1 VANLQALDYDLARR
15 TGGRLLV
22 REGDPTVVV
31 PSVVAEVRAGGAYW
45 NEQVSPVARR
55 RDVAVR
61 AALAVPVRSW
71 HGTLV
76 LPPGSVRTGRGER
89 PRTFPVFH
97 TAWSYTPWDPWPN
110 AGTALV
116 YDRPG
121 HPLPV
126 LDRRPT
132 FLEGS
137 GESAT
142 RLDDFTHRVDGYLD
156 DRHRLD
162 DFGGAHLSTDLRYGT
177 VSPRAVLRAV
187 AGASAGRQA
196 FARQLAR
203 RDWYAHLLH
212 DRPELVDRP
221 LDPSVDHVGW
231 RNRAPE
237 ISAWKG
243 GFTGYPIVDAAMR
256 QLRETG
262 WLHHRLR
269 IIAATFLVVDL
280 LVDWRIGERH
290 FRHLLVDADL
300 AQNVGNWQSVT
311 GAASGGEPAARVPNP
326 VTHSR
331 VIDPDGAYIR
341 RWVPELARLGPE
353 HVHAPWEAPAAVLAA
368 AGVEL
373 GRDYP
378 HPVVDHAAARM
389 DYLAARKASRA
400 PSLVVA

>member
-1 VANLQALDYDLARR
+1 
-15 TGGRLLV
+15 
-22 REGDPTVVV
+22 
-31 PSVVAEVRAGGAYW
+31 
-45 NEQVSPVARR
+45 
-55 RDVAVR
+55 
-61 AALAVPVRSW
+61 
-71 HGTLV
+71 
-76 LPPGSVRTGRGER
+76 
-89 PRTFPVFH
+89 
-97 TAWSYTPWDPWPN
+97 
-110 AGTALV
+110 
-116 YDRPG
+116 
-121 HPLPV
+121 
-126 LDRRPT
+126 
-132 FLEGS
+132 
-137 GESAT
+137 
-142 RLDDFTHRVDGYLD
+142 
-156 DRHRLD
+156 
-162 DFGGAHLSTDLRYGT
+162 
-177 VSPRAVLRAV
+177 V

-311 GAASGGEPAARVPNP
+311 GAASGGEPTARVPNP

-353 HVHAPWEAPAAVLAA
+353 HVHAPWEAPAPVLAA

-378 HPVVDHAAARM
+378 HPVVDHAAARV